1 MIRKLKKIIGY
12 YLNKEKNS
20 FLHFEIAGIHL
31 RGLKG
36 TYRKKV
42 DQDDAWFFALAQNSE
57 QLYDLGCNI
66 GYMSL
71 LAAIQ
76 KKNKSIVLVD
86 PNPEAL
92 AKAAQNMIINGFG
105 LKSKFVSAFVGD
117 VDGEKIKFYTVGS
130 GEAGSMYS
138 GHAETAKAVNSCYE
152 VEKISIDTLV
162 KQFDCVPDLIK
173 IDVEGAEYLALQ
185 GAVATAAK
193 RISKFFIEMHS
204 PPELPMIENA
214 ALVLK
219 WCVENS
225 YKAYYLKEGIALTH
239 VETIAKRGKCHLLL
253 LPLEENY
260 PSYLKGI
267 KQGDAL
273 PISIN

>member
-1 MIRKLKKIIGY
+1 
-12 YLNKEKNS
+12 
-20 FLHFEIAGIHL
+20 
-31 RGLKG
+31 
-36 TYRKKV
+36 
-42 DQDDAWFFALAQNSE
+42 
-57 QLYDLGCNI
+57 
-66 GYMSL
+66 MSL

-76 KKNKSIVLVD
+76 KNNKSIVLVD

-117 VDGEKIKFYTVGS
+117 LDGEKLKFYTVGS
-130 GEAGSMYS
+130 GEAGSMYA
-138 GHAETAKAVNSCYE
+138 GHAETAKALNSCYE

-162 KQFDCVPDLIK
+162 KQLNCVPDLIK

-185 GAVATAAK
+185 GAVVTAAK
-193 RISKFFIEMHS
+193 KTSKFFIEMHS
-204 PPELPMIENA
+204 PPELPMIKNA

-219 WCVENS
+219 WCVENC
-225 YKAYYLKEGIALTH
+225 YRAYYLKEGTELTDA
-239 VETIAKRGKCHLLL
+239 ETIAKRGKCHLLL
-253 LPLEENY
+253 LPAEENY

-267 KQGDAL
+267 KQNDPL